1 MIFDSNYWRKEFSCM
16 MGELVSCFR
25 FFVFASNEFPVC
37 AAIAMNLG
45 YYTDSDTVVVDSK

>member
-1 MIFDSNYWRKEFSCM
+1 MILDSNYWREEFSCM
-16 MGELVSCFR
+16 MDELVSCFR